1 GADPARAEGEPPRD
15 RPVFFRDPDPATAR
29 AIEKALG
36 RFGDPSPN
44 NREAGRDA
52 LHAIGWWSVE
62 PLLRTVE
69 RGSGQFRSNALLV
82 LGRLADP
89 RALPAA
95 RSVAAEDDTEW
106 PPVFASL
113 LLGRMR
119 DADDRT
125 LRAFR
130 DSLASRGG
138 DEKRKVAVVLALGK
152 LHRRRAEEAG
162 AMLAQVLAAPTPSPS
177 VHNAALLSLGFFRSR
192 VAEPSGDGSSWV
204 PSATIREALASSRAG
219 PRLSAVVA
227 LAVSRLDGLDGVFLD
242 AFERDDDR
250 EVRRVALLA
259 LGKPR
264 AEPDDRVT
272 DLLTS
277 VLGSVRATGE
287 ERRTAAYLLTLRK
300 DARSVDALIR
310 AASSPG
316 SSEVAAAAVVALGGM
331 DDRRVAGLLVGKLS
345 HPVATVRAAAAVASV
360 ELRETADLLL
370 LREALQRRLQQG
382 ETNTVAK
389 FDMTCALDEIGL
401 ILRDRD
407 DAKEGRPVRER
418 PAPEWLE
425 ASSADLFFRL
435 RRTHR
440 QAILDEANLRVQQ
453 VLGVDSLFPYR
464 PGADPFAGGG
474 GEDGLGGATRF
485 RREHSVYLEQYDLR
499 TELDRRPFFTMEDFS
514 DGAGE
519 PPAVPREKR

>member
-1 GADPARAEGEPPRD
+1 MSGRPTDRRRAAGLLLLGALLAAAPSPGGADPARAEGEPPRD

-162 AMLAQVLAAPTPSPS
+162 AMLAQVLAAPTPRP
-177 VHNAALLSLGFFRSR
+177 VRAPVRGAAAPGRGHGRGAVRPRWQPFAAAHAGANR
-192 VAEPSGDGSSWV
+192 GGSEW
-204 PSATIREALASSRAG
+204 L
-219 PRLSAVVA
+219 
-227 LAVSRLDGLDGVFLD
+227 
-242 AFERDDDR
+242 
-250 EVRRVALLA
+250 VRRVER
-259 LGKPR
+259 PR
-264 AEPDDRVT
+264 
-272 DLLTS
+272 LC
-277 VLGSVRATGE
+277 
-287 ERRTAAYLLTLRK
+287 
-300 DARSVDALIR
+300 
-310 AASSPG
+310 
-316 SSEVAAAAVVALGGM
+316 
-331 DDRRVAGLLVGKLS
+331 
-345 HPVATVRAAAAVASV
+345 
-360 ELRETADLLL
+360 
-370 LREALQRRLQQG
+370 RRLAPGPAFVQ
-382 ETNTVAK
+382 
-389 FDMTCALDEIGL
+389 L
-401 ILRDRD
+401 ILYI
-407 DAKEGRPVRER
+407 
-418 PAPEWLE
+418 
-425 ASSADLFFRL
+425 S
-435 RRTHR
+435 
-440 QAILDEANLRVQQ
+440 
-453 VLGVDSLFPYR
+453 
-464 PGADPFAGGG
+464 
-474 GEDGLGGATRF
+474 
-485 RREHSVYLEQYDLR
+485 
-499 TELDRRPFFTMEDFS
+499 ELV
-514 DGAGE
+514 AY
-519 PPAVPREKR
+519 V